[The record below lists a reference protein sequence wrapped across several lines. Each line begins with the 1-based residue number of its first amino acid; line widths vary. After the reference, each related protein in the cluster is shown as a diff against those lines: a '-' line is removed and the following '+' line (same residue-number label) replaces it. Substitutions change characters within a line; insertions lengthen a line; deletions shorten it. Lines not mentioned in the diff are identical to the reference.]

1 MSPSLTTTIIFHK
14 SLEVTILPNSHGYVD
29 LEVRTCSYIHMD
41 RISLLSRQMDYGLVS
56 KQRQKW
62 VHIVPMN
69 ASKRC
74 PRKHLCIGVCHS
86 EMNH

>member
-1 MSPSLTTTIIFHK
+1 MSRSLTTPVIFHK

-56 KQRQKW
+56 KQRQKR

-69 ASKRC
+69 ASKLC
-74 PRKHLCIGVCHS
+74 PSKRLSIGVCHS
-86 EMNH
+86 ETNH